1 MHQKSSFLRADKTNS
16 QFNPFKNGTN
26 IIVTFVSYI
35 KQNRCDNIRALF
47 QLVLFFIGKLH
58 TLTFKEKN

>member
-16 QFNPFKNGTN
+16 EFNPFKNDTN

-47 QLVLFFIGKLH
+47 QLFFIGKLN
-58 TLTFKEKN
+58 TLKFKEKN